1 MLMIIEIYALFFLI
15 ALQALPERANVISA
29 RHNETLSK
37 IKNWKLNLI
46 MILIILFTGLRDGNL
61 VTDYQSY
68 KYMFDTDYKF
78 VEPSFV
84 AIMSITKNVLHGTIV
99 SLMCIYAILAIPLKK
114 YVIGYYSSYQFL
126 SFLVFICDLFLQ
138 QDFTQIRAAVSLS
151 IFLYSIK
158 YLYSKNK
165 RKYLLCCLLAL
176 FFHTSSLLMLPLLFL
191 NPKKINKHWWYA
203 LLLISFFMAFFKF
216 NPIKLLLYLPNG
228 HILEKTVEYTSQG
241 DDYTANVFSIYA
253 MSKLFL
259 LLILLSK
266 ASVVQRNNKYGCL
279 LLKIQTLSCCSLFVL
294 SQNMAAAL
302 RISEFYSI
310 VDILLFPL
318 IVTVFKEKKIAKA
331 GLVFLC
337 LIWLSMRIFRYGLI
351 KVV

>member
-29 RHNETLSK
+29 RHNEKSMLF
-37 IKNWKLNLI
+37 IVILLI
-46 MILIILFTGLRDGNL
+46 LLAGLRKEGIDNDYL
-61 VTDYQSY
+61 NYKWMYETDIRIA
-68 KYMFDTDYKF
+68 
-78 VEPSFV
+78 EPSFLL
-84 AIMSITKNVLHGTIV
+84 ISYIF
-99 SLMCIYAILAIPLKK
+99 K
-114 YVIGYYSSYQFL
+114 YVIGTSYAAVVLLYAFL
-126 SFLVFICDLFLQ
+126 SLLPKYRAIKCGATYCYLSLLVLISDLFLL
-138 QDFTQIRAAVSLS
+138 QDCTQIRAAVAVG
-151 IFLYSIK
+151 IFLVSMN
-158 YLYSKNK
+158 YLYN
-165 RKYLLCCLLAL
+165 RNIGKYLLCCLLAL

-191 NPKKINKHWWYA
+191 NPKKINKHWWYT
-203 LLLISFFMAFFKF
+203 LLLLSFSMAFFKL

-228 HILEKTVEYTSQG
+228 HILEKAVEYTSQG